1 MHKLIPTV
9 GVPIYLKD
17 ITNSIWLSI
26 FSKRK
31 KLLEVFNKSISN
43 NIAFKYVRTF
53 QSGYLSLYHLL
64 LKIKGNNLSGEIIIP
79 VYTCPSVYFAVKNS
93 DLIPIF
99 IDAELSTINASLENI
114 ETKISKNT
122 LAIIVQH
129 IFGCY
134 SVDIKNIR
142 VLLRKLGREDIIII
156 EDMCQALGDISNLR
170 SSDKQY
176 GDYGILSF
184 GRAKMISTVNGGAL
198 VSNNIEILDIK
209 PNKNQNGFNKNLII
223 IIKSVIFSIIIKP
236 YFFKIAHLILNKKR
250 LADPYNLNDYKKID
264 HSNDDELTNY
274 QLSLGINM
282 LNRLDDFNSIRK
294 TNAEFYIKYFNDE
307 SKYIIQPSVSN
318 FYIRFSVLFKNPTD
332 REYVKKILL
341 NNGIITSI
349 KDYPLLSTI
358 HDFQASNF
366 SSEFSNASLIESGIM
381 TFPTHPGVRMKNY
394 TYVFD
399 ELMQK
404 MEEN

>member
-1 MHKLIPTV
+1 MHILIPTV
-9 GVPIYLKD
+9 SVPIYFKE
-17 ITNSIWLSI
+17 ITNTIWLSI
-26 FSKRK
+26 FSKRE
-31 KLLEVFNKSISN
+31 KLLEVFKKNISN
-43 NIAFKYVRTF
+43 NIVFKYVRTF

-64 LKIKGNNLSGEIIIP
+64 VKIKGNNQSGEIIIP

-99 IDAELSTINASLENI
+99 IDAELNTLNASLENI

-142 VLLRKLGREDIIII
+142 ILLRKLGREDIVII
-156 EDMCQALGDISNLR
+156 EDMCQALGDISNSR

-198 VSNNIEILDIK
+198 VSNNLEILDIK
-209 PNKNQNGFNKNLII
+209 SDKNQNGFNKNLII
-223 IIKSVIFSIIIKP
+223 CIKSVIFSVIIKP

-250 LADPYNLNDYKKID
+250 LADPYNLKDYMRID
-264 HSNDDELTNY
+264 YSNDDELTNF

-282 LNRLDDFNSIRK
+282 LKRLGNFNSIRK
-294 TNAEFYIKYFNDE
+294 SNAEFYIKYFNDE
-307 SKYIIQPSVSN
+307 SKYTIQPSVN
-318 FYIRFSVLFKNPTD
+318 NLYLRFSVLFKKADD
-332 REYVKKILL
+332 REFVKDFLL

-349 KDYPLLSTI
+349 RDYPLLSTI
-358 HDFQASNF
+358 HDFQASAF
-366 SSEFSNASLIESGIM
+366 SDDFCNASLIECEIL
-381 TFPTHPGVRMKNY
+381 TFPTHPGVRMKDY
-394 TYVFD
+394 TNLFD
-399 ELMQK
+399 ELMQRL
-404 MEEN
+404 EDN